1 MVQFLFLDVPEMR
14 HPFLP
19 QLPRF
24 GLASYETALGDR
36 LAPVEKRIYGNDR
49 KARSYLAMLEGLPAI
64 DPSDIDLDRD
74 RIRIGQS
81 QDLCMD
87 DQRAMREAL
96 KIMIPWRKGPFDV
109 FGIQVDSEWVSSL
122 KWDRV
127 RPHLAPLKGR
137 RILDIGSS
145 CGYYMFRMC
154 ADAPALIL
162 GIEPY
167 LTFYFQFQLLQ
178 RYIRSAHVFTLPM
191 RLESFPV
198 MNGFFDTV
206 FCMGILYHQRDPL
219 PTLKKI
225 RSMLDR
231 KGQLVLETLI
241 LDEDGD
247 AVLPPPG
254 RYAKMNNVFHIPT
267 VAHLEKWLHAA
278 GYSDLCCVDITP
290 TTPAEQRATDW
301 INSESLEDFLDPEN
315 PGLTVEGHPAPV
327 RAVLLAQA

>member
-1 MVQFLFLDVPEMR
+1 MT

-24 GLASYETALGDR
+24 GLAAYETALGDR
-36 LAPVEKRIYGNDR
+36 LAPVEKRIFGNDR
-49 KARSYLAMLEGLPAI
+49 KARSYLAMFEGLPAI
-64 DPSDIDLDRD
+64 DPTDIDLDRD

-81 QDLCMD
+81 QDLDTD

-109 FGIQVDSEWVSSL
+109 FGLQVDSEWVSSL

-127 RPHLAPLKGR
+127 GPHLAPLKGR

-154 ADAPALIL
+154 ADSPALIL

-178 RYIRSAHVFTLPM
+178 RYIRAERVFTLPL

-198 MNGFFDTV
+198 MTSCFDTV

-219 PTLKKI
+219 RMLQKI

-231 KGQLVLETLI
+231 KGQVVLETLI

-247 AVLPPPG
+247 AVLQPPG
-254 RYAKMNNVFHIPT
+254 RYAKMNNVFAIPT
-267 VAHLEKWLHAA
+267 VARLEKWLHAA
-278 GYSDLCCVDITP
+278 GYSDIHCVDVTP
-290 TTPAEQRATDW
+290 TTLAEQRATDW
-301 INSESLEDFLDPEN
+301 INSESLEDFLDPGN

-327 RAVLLAQA
+327 RAVLLAHA

>member
-1 MVQFLFLDVPEMR
+1 MR
-14 HPFLP
+14 HPFLS
-19 QLPRF
+19 QLQRF
-24 GLASYETALGDR
+24 GLAAYETALGDR
-36 LAPVEKRIYGNDR
+36 LSAVEKRIYGNDR
-49 KARSYLAMLEGLPAI
+49 KAHTYLAMIEGLPAV
-64 DPSDIDLDRD
+64 DPSAIDLDRG

-81 QDLCMD
+81 QDLDTD

-154 ADAPALIL
+154 ADKPALIL

-178 RYIRSAHVFTLPM
+178 RYIRAARVFTLPL

-198 MNGFFDTV
+198 INGFFDTV

-219 PTLKKI
+219 QRLKKI

-231 KGQLVLETLI
+231 KGQLVLETLV
-241 LDEDGD
+241 LDADGD
-247 AVLPPPG
+247 AVLQPPG

-267 VAHLEKWLHAA
+267 VAYLEKWLHAA
-278 GYSDLCCVDITP
+278 GYSDIHCVDITP
-290 TTPAEQRATDW
+290 TTLAEQRATDW

-315 PGLTVEGHPAPV
+315 RRLTIEGHPAPV
-327 RAVLLAQA
+327 RAVVLAHA